1 MSIFKSKK
9 VKDLELCL
17 EQECKRSQGLE
28 KTCEELTKER
38 DDLYNEVTYC
48 KKELTKSLT
57 DYIEEAEVDINRFM
71 TTTYRDR
78 FNAIL
83 LQNSFSG
90 VELKDKYNLLLNQ
103 ERMYLEAC
111 IDILNYCKYDKN
123 RSVSIEKQIENK
135 FLTDIGLKYI
145 NDVREINDNN
155 E

>member
-9 VKDLELCL
+9 VKDLELRL
-17 EQECKRSQGLE
+17 EQECKRSQSLE
-28 KTCEELTKER
+28 KTCEELAKER
-38 DDLYNEVTYC
+38 DDLYTEVTYC

-71 TTTYRDR
+71 TTTYKDR
-78 FNAIL
+78 FNTIL
-83 LQNSFSG
+83 LQNSFSD

-111 IDILNYCKYDKN
+111 IDVLNYCKYDKN
-123 RSVSIEKQIENK
+123 RSTSIEKQLEKK
-135 FLTDIGLKYI
+135 FLTDIGLKYV
-145 NDVREINDNN
+145 NDIREMNDNN